1 MPGAILGAVILGEV
15 ESFASILIPDT
26 TRALAYKDA
35 YGLAVLVVILMFR
48 PQGLF
53 GKRERRA

>member
-1 MPGAILGAVILGEV
+1 V
-15 ESFASILIPDT
+15 LIPDT

-35 YGLAVLVVILMFR
+35 YGLIVLIVILLLR

-53 GKRERRA
+53 GRKERRA